1 MGAAGAA
8 NLVCAGPDKEFCK
21 MLTYRIALVWLCLI
35 VAGSGGEVLAQAV
48 SGVGGGRPALSQSLI
63 IVPAGGTDRQCT
75 SISSKS
81 RRCHF
86 TFAVECKKR
95 GQSKQHCTQMDG
107 FCHACTDQ
115 YALCKGDAAKAGEK
129 GGKPAECGSC
139 NGAYDRCI
147 TSMVKQYGGKLVTV
161 P

>member
-1 MGAAGAA
+1 MPAY
-8 NLVCAGPDKEFCK
+8 
-21 MLTYRIALVWLCLI
+21 TIALVWLCLI
-35 VAGSGGEVLAQAV
+35 VFGCGGEAHAQVV
-48 SGVGGGRPALSQSLI
+48 SDVGGGRPALNRSRV

-86 TFAVECKKR
+86 TFALECKRR
-95 GQSKQHCTQMDG
+95 GESKQHCAQMDG

-115 YALCKGDAAKAGEK
+115 YAMCKGDAAKTGERA
-129 GGKPAECGSC
+129 GKPADCGPC
-139 NGAYDRCI
+139 NTGYDRCI
-147 TSMVKQYGGKLVTV
+147 TSMVKQYGGKLVTQ